1 MVHADAVIVFCD
13 DVIKLLELGNI
24 PKAIAALAGLLEQAE
39 KEKRKNS
46 KIYNLKPLQA
56 KTIDSLTDA
65 IVIFGEF
72 REKVNELVDYTN
84 RRKF

>member
-13 DVIKLLELGNI
+13 DVIKLLQLGNI
-24 PKAIAALAGLLEQAE
+24 PKAELALNGLLEQAQ
-39 KEKRKNS
+39 KEQKKQT
-46 KIYNLKPLQA
+46 KVYQIQPLNA
-56 KTIDSLTDA
+56 KSIDSLADA

-72 REKVNELVDYTN
+72 REKLNEVINYVN